1 MPFIEVMGFLGRDA
15 EERMTPSNRKVVTI
29 TIAENVKKKGQVETM
44 WWRCT
49 IWGDEFNGMIP
60 YFKKGTPLVVRGD
73 FQQPSVYQANDG
85 TNKVSLDIS
94 VKSIQFLP
102 SSKQSNPQESEGGY
116 TQNTQNTQNAAP
128 AMNNNSAVGGF
139 GFQSGTG
146 SVSNSDINEDNLPF

>member
-1 MPFIEVMGFLGRDA
+1 MGRDA

-73 FQQPSVYQANDG
+73 FQQPTVYQANDG

-102 SSKQSNPQESEGGY
+102 SSKQGNPQENGGGY
-116 TQNTQNTQNAAP
+116 NQQANPQDGGGYAQASQATP
-128 AMNNNSAVGGF
+128 AMNTNSAVGGF
-139 GFQSGTG
+139 GFQAGTG